1 MQTNNLILPSQI
13 LQVQL
18 QKESAYMPRENVSQL
33 ESLIKYLDILVISET
48 ISLDESIN
56 IFLNFQENSV
66 EKNQNLLYE
75 LESRINSQ
83 SRIADIFGEILE
95 KNFDQKLGENNIA
108 DLASMLESI
117 EDPKDLYEVLQIIY
131 DNQIPEEIQKQYQEY
146 TNIGKEQNTEV
157 MALDTLTQAL
167 EYKVKGSINKPLT
180 VEELINKVER
190 SRDAKKLEKQQ
201 VAQAVSTITGVS
213 SKPKAPSNL
222 NKLN

>member
-33 ESLIKYLDILVISET
+33 ESLIKYLDILVISEI

-201 VAQAVSTITGVS
+201 V
-213 SKPKAPSNL
+213 
-222 NKLN
+222 

>member
-222 NKLN
+222 NNLN